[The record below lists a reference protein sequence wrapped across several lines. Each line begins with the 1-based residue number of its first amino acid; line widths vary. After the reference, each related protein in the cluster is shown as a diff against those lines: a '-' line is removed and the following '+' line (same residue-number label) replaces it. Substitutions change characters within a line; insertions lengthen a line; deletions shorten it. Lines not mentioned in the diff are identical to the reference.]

1 MKIVYHRSAVRV
13 KENLLPHQVEGFCKV
28 ETALCR
34 RNIIMEEL
42 KTSFSGKDG
51 NGGLTLYA
59 NPFGTGK
66 KFYGRFE
73 RDVLSMENLVSRV
86 QEKNP
91 GADEIIINTGISY
104 IKREIL
110 AALKEGKAVNLLD
123 LGELYIAATGSTA
136 SDSKTDIS
144 DLSLTV
150 KFSASTVLRES
161 IANVSIGKIMLSD
174 TAPAITKIFNWFTGE
189 ESTTLSAGKNVILE
203 GKRLKLGN
211 ENSGLFLAQV
221 DEKGEV
227 SSDDETTWID
237 CTSLVRQNTPKKID
251 FYLPSEATEG
261 SSYRIVIKSNYVNGT
276 TKRKEPVYT
285 YSDVVTVAA

>member
-1 MKIVYHRSAVRV
+1 
-13 KENLLPHQVEGFCKV
+13 
-28 ETALCR
+28 
-34 RNIIMEEL
+34 MEEI

-51 NGGLTLYA
+51 KGGLVLYA

-73 RDVLSMENLVSRV
+73 RDILSMENLVSRI

-144 DLSLTV
+144 DLNLTV
-150 KFSASTVLRES
+150 KFSASQILRDS
-161 IANVSIGKIMLSD
+161 IANVSIRNIMFSN
-174 TAPAITKIFNWFTGE
+174 TAPAISKIFNWFTGE
-189 ESTTLSAGKNVILE
+189 ESTTLTSGKNVILE
-203 GKRLKLGN
+203 GKRLKLGA
-211 ENSGLFLAQV
+211 EDSGLFLAPV

-227 SSDDETTWID
+227 SDEESAWIN
-237 CTSLVRQNTPKKID
+237 CTNLVRQNTPKKID
-251 FYLPSEATEG
+251 FYLPSEASDGT
-261 SSYRIVIKSNYVNGT
+261 SYRIVVKSNYINGS

-285 YSDVVTVAA
+285 YSDVVTVTAA

>member
-1 MKIVYHRSAVRV
+1 
-13 KENLLPHQVEGFCKV
+13 
-28 ETALCR
+28 
-34 RNIIMEEL
+34 MEEI
-42 KTSFSGKDG
+42 KTSFNGKDG

-86 QEKNP
+86 QQKNP

-123 LGELYIAATGSTA
+123 LGELYIGASGSVA
-136 SDSKTDIS
+136 SDSASDIS
-144 DLSLTV
+144 ELSLTV
-150 KFSASTVLRES
+150 KFSASQVS
-161 IANVSIGKIMLSD
+161 ISNDSIGKVVLSD

-189 ESTTLSAGKNVILE
+189 KSTTLTAGKNVILE
-203 GKRLKLGN
+203 GKRLKLGTD
-211 ENSGLFLAQV
+211 ENCGLFLASA

-227 SSDDETTWID
+227 SDDESSWID
-237 CTSLVRQNTPKKID
+237 CTTLVRQNTPKKID
-251 FYLPSEATEG
+251 FYLPDTAVSGT
-261 SSYRIVIKSNYVNGT
+261 SYRIVIKSNYVNGS

-285 YSDVVTVAA
+285 YSDVVTVA

>member
-1 MKIVYHRSAVRV
+1 
-13 KENLLPHQVEGFCKV
+13 
-28 ETALCR
+28 
-34 RNIIMEEL
+34 MEEL

-73 RDVLSMENLVSRV
+73 RDILSMENLVSRI

-91 GADEIIINTGISY
+91 GADEIIINTAISY

-136 SDSKTDIS
+136 SDSKTDVS

-189 ESTTLSAGKNVILE
+189 ESTTLTAGKNVILE
-203 GKRLKLGN
+203 GKRLKLGS
-211 ENSGLFLAQV
+211 ENSGLFLASV

-227 SSDDETTWID
+227 SSDDEGTWID
-237 CTSLVRQNTPKKID
+237 CTSLVRVNTPKKID
-251 FYLPSEATEG
+251 FYLPTEATDG
-261 SSYRIVIKSNYVNGT
+261 TSYRIVIKSNYVNGT
-276 TKRKEPVYT
+276 TKRKEPIFT
-285 YSDVVTVAA
+285 YSDVVTVATA

>member
-1 MKIVYHRSAVRV
+1 MA
-13 KENLLPHQVEGFCKV
+13 
-28 ETALCR
+28 
-34 RNIIMEEL
+34 EEI

-73 RDVLSMENLVSRV
+73 RDILSIENLVSRI

-104 IKREIL
+104 LKREVL

-123 LGELYIAATGSTA
+123 LGELYIGACGSTA
-136 SDSKTDIS
+136 SDVSE
-144 DLSLTV
+144 LSLTV
-150 KFSASTVLRES
+150 KFSASQVLKDS
-161 IANVSIGKIMLSD
+161 IANVSIGKVVFSD
-174 TAPAITKIFNWFTGE
+174 TAPAINKIFNWFTGE
-189 ESTTLSAGKNVILE
+189 ESTTLTAGKNVILE
-203 GKRLKLGN
+203 GKRLRLGSD
-211 ENSGLFLAQV
+211 ENSGLFLAAT

-227 SSDDETTWID
+227 SDDETSWIN

-251 FYLPSEATEG
+251 FYLPDSASSG
-261 SSYRIVIKSNYVNGT
+261 SAYRIVIKSNYVNGT
-276 TKRKEPVYT
+276 NTRKEPVYT
-285 YSDVVTVAA
+285 YSDVVTVA